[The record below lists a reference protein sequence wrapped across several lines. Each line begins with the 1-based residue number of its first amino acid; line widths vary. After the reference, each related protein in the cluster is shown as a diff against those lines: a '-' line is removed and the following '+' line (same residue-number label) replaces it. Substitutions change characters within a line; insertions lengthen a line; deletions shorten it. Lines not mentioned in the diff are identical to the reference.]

1 MHETSYQD
9 LIIGILFFGQIIIGF
24 LLLRNFDLSGKS
36 SLFLSSATSLVGWV
50 TAFITIMLNSGIQC

>member
-50 TAFITIMLNSGIQC
+50 TAFIIIMLNSGIQC